1 METVIVLGA
10 LPARIEGFSQAPP
23 WEVVGVI
30 VNFRVPVPPL
40 PMYRLCG
47 VTFVPPFFMEK
58 LISPGRLLK
67 NGPEAST
74 VSVTGTV
81 IVRAGLRYSPIHIS
95 PLSTRAGSVLAL
107 TEPTHGWGVS
117 QRT

>member
-1 METVIVLGA
+1 
-10 LPARIEGFSQAPP
+10 
-23 WEVVGVI
+23 
-30 VNFRVPVPPL
+30 
-40 PMYRLCG
+40 MYRLCG

-81 IVRAGLRYSPIHIS
+81 IVRPGLEYSTIVIS
-95 PLSTRAGSVLAL
+95 PVYMPAASVVALILTSTGWAGK
-107 TEPTHGWGVS
+107 
-117 QRT
+117 QREGLFGETKGRFPPCPLRPAEWN